1 MKINKNSSFYPEDM
15 VPYSI
20 VRDHLRY
27 DYGDAEELVKSY
39 VASACD
45 YMETLSDRVFC
56 SSTPSPHEL
65 TSAAYD
71 SNVAPLE
78 ATVTV
83 YLDKKDL
90 DRVQQLRN
98 VTGNWT
104 VTSQDYYHETGAW
117 LPLAGQEQIE
127 AVEAADAILGVSDD
141 PATTEI
147 DETVI
152 AELAVLA
159 VDFQQ
164 GALGAG
170 MADAFIFTDTYPVE
184 IDWTEM
190 DTPSDIH
197 SRDKQVYRIV
207 LTGGDNV
214 KDLPRQFRQ
223 AMLLLV
229 GHYDSQREAE
239 YIGGLTSEVK
249 EGVHRLMATVKQY

>member
-56 SSTPSPHEL
+56 SSTPAPHEL
-65 TSAAYD
+65 TSAAY
-71 SNVAPLE
+71 NNAATPLS

-83 YLDKKDL
+83 YLDKGDL

-98 VTGNWT
+98 VTGDWT
-104 VTSQDYYHETGAW
+104 VTSQEYYHETKVW
-117 LPLAGQEQIE
+117 MPLAGQTQ
-127 AVEAADAILGVSDD
+127 VEEVVEVIGVVDD
-141 PATTEI
+141 PATTEV
-147 DETVI
+147 DETVT
-152 AELAVLA
+152 AVA
-159 VDFQQ
+159 PVAFVQ
-164 GALGAG
+164 GAEGAG
-170 MADAFIFTDTYPVE
+170 MTDAFIFTDTYPVE
-184 IDWTEM
+184 IDWTKL

-214 KDLPRQFRQ
+214 KDLPKQFRQ